1 MTPLN
6 SLLTAL
12 VAGIILWALFRPGS
26 GWFWQWRLSRGITA
40 RVRREDALKHL
51 HEGEYQ
57 TQPATVQ
64 TLAGVL
70 GISVGEA
77 TELVGELIDHGFVR
91 PAGNAFVLTV
101 EGRSYALQVVRA
113 HRLWERYLADET
125 DVKEEEIHIRAER
138 EEHNLS
144 PAEADELEARLG
156 HPASDPHGDL
166 IPTSDGEIA
175 ELEGMVL
182 TRWPID
188 TPGRIVHLE
197 DEPPEVFAQLVAEG
211 FRLGEDV
218 RIMERTDEHIRFFTR
233 DREFVVASV
242 VAANITVAP
251 LPEVNAVEGPFM
263 LLSDLERGEE
273 SVVIGI
279 GDGCRGLTRRR
290 LLDLGF
296 TPGARVEMERIGPFG
311 DPRAYKV
318 RGTLV
323 ALRHEQADHI
333 LIEPTV
339 HAADREDDV

>member
-1 MTPLN
+1 LSPLN
-6 SLLTAL
+6 SLLSAL
-12 VAGIILWALFRPGS
+12 LVGIILWVLFRPGS
-26 GWFWQWRLSRGITA
+26 GWFWQWRLSRGITV

-57 TQPATVQ
+57 AQPATVQ
-64 TLAGVL
+64 SLAGVL
-70 GISVGEA
+70 GISAGEA
-77 TELVGELIDHGFVR
+77 EELMGELIDHGFVR
-91 PAGNAFVLTV
+91 PAGDAFMLTV

-125 DVKEEEIHIRAER
+125 GVKEEEIHERAER
-138 EEHNLS
+138 AEHDLS

-156 HPASDPHGDL
+156 HPAVDPHGDL
-166 IPTSDGEIA
+166 IPTADGEIA
-175 ELEGMVL
+175 EIEGMAL
-182 TRWPID
+182 TRWPLD

-218 RIMERTDEHIRFFTR
+218 RLMERTGEQVRFFTR
-233 DREFVVASV
+233 DREFVLATV

-251 LPEVNAVEGPFM
+251 LPEITDVEGPFIH
-263 LLSDLERGEE
+263 LSDLEMGEE
-273 SVVIGI
+273 SVVMAI

-290 LLDLGF
+290 LLDMGF
-296 TPGARVEMERIGPFG
+296 TSGARVEVERTGPFG

-323 ALRHEQADHI
+323 ALRHEQAEHI
-333 LIEPTV
+333 LVEPVV
-339 HAADREDDV
+339 HVNEKEDDV

>member
-1 MTPLN
+1 MNPLN

-12 VAGIILWALFRPGS
+12 LVGIILWALFHPGS
-26 GWFWQWRLSRGITA
+26 GWFWQWRLSREINI

-51 HEGEYQ
+51 HESEYQ
-57 TQPATVQ
+57 EQPATVQ

-70 GISVGEA
+70 GITVGEA
-77 TELVGELIDHGFVR
+77 TELIAELIRNGYVR
-91 PAGNAFVLTV
+91 PAEDAYVLTV

-125 DVKEEEIHIRAER
+125 EVKEEEIHARAER
-138 EEHNLS
+138 AEHNLS

-156 HPASDPHGDL
+156 HPTYDPHGDP
-166 IPTSDGEIA
+166 IPTAYGEIA
-175 ELEGMVL
+175 EPEGVTL
-182 TRWPID
+182 TRWPLD

-218 RIMERTDEHIRFFTR
+218 RIMERTDEHVRFFTR
-233 DREFVVASV
+233 DREFVVATV

-251 LPEVNAVEGPFM
+251 LPEVTAVEGPFM
-263 LLSDLERGEE
+263 LLSDLDMGTE
-273 SVVIGI
+273 SVVKAI
-279 GDGCRGLTRRR
+279 GDECRGLTRRR

-296 TPGARVEMERIGPFG
+296 TPGARVEVERTGPFG

-323 ALRHEQADHI
+323 ALRHEQAEHI
-333 LIEPTV
+333 LIEPAV
-339 HAADREDDV
+339 QAAEKQDDA